1 MKKKLIAISIVS
13 MFLLTGLAALSVA
26 GTKVT
31 TTNLQTATIEGIA
44 KNKYGRPCRY
54 ANIEIRIGDDPE
66 TSEYVKT
73 VPVENDGTYSIEL
86 DADEQGTTY
95 QVRAYTVSITCE
107 GDESEWVEVTVFPGQ
122 TYELPDLIL
131 PHTPKSKQVIHPLFL
146 RFLEN
151 HPRIFPILQH
161 LLGV

>member
-1 MKKKLIAISIVS
+1 MKKKIIAISIVG

-73 VPVENDGTYSIEL
+73 TPVENDGTYSIEL
-86 DADEQGTTY
+86 NADEKGTTY
-95 QVRAYTVSITCE
+95 QVRAYTVSITFE
-107 GDESEWVEVTVFPGQ
+107 GDESEWVKVTVFPGQ
-122 TYELPDLIL
+122 TYEIPDLVL

-151 HPRIFPILQH
+151 HSRMFPMLKKIFD
-161 LLGV
+161 

>member
-1 MKKKLIAISIVS
+1 MKKKIIAISIVG
-13 MFLLTGLAALSVA
+13 MFLLTGLAALSGA

-73 VPVENDGTYSIEL
+73 TPVENDGTYSIEL
-86 DADEQGTTY
+86 NADEKGTTY
-95 QVRAYTVSITCE
+95 QVRAYTVSITFE
-107 GDESEWVEVTVFPGQ
+107 GDESEWVKVTVFPGQ
-122 TYELPDLIL
+122 TYEIPDLVL

-151 HPRIFPILQH
+151 HSRMFPMLKKIFD
-161 LLGV
+161 

>member
-1 MKKKLIAISIVS
+1 MKKKIIAISIVG
-13 MFLLTGLAALSVA
+13 MFLLTGLAALSGA

-44 KNKYGRPCRY
+44 KNKYGRPCWY

-73 VPVENDGTYSIEL
+73 TPVENDGTYSIEL
-86 DADEQGTTY
+86 NADEKGTTY
-95 QVRAYTVSITCE
+95 QVRAYTVSITFE
-107 GDESEWVEVTVFPGQ
+107 GDESEWVKVTVFPGQ
-122 TYELPDLIL
+122 TYEIPDLVL

-151 HPRIFPILQH
+151 HSRMFPMLKKIFD
-161 LLGV
+161 